1 MTTYLGIDVGHKR
14 VGLAVSDV
22 NASVAS
28 PLETLEDAS
37 WSEMAATIVERIE
50 ARDVDALVVGWP
62 LRLDGTEGRS
72 VDMVRRFESAL
83 RTALEERDLE
93 IPIERWDERM
103 TSQGAEQVLI
113 DADMSRRKRRPVI
126 DRVAAAK
133 ILQNYLDSLDS

>member
-1 MTTYLGIDVGHKR
+1 MTTYLGIDVGKKR

-28 PLETLEDAS
+28 PLETLKDAS
-37 WSEMAATIVERIE
+37 WSEMAETIVERIKERDIE
-50 ARDVDALVVGWP
+50 AIVVGWP
-62 LRLDGTEGRS
+62 LRLDGSEGRS
-72 VDMVRRFESAL
+72 VDMVRRFEGAL
-83 RTALEERDLE
+83 NAALDAHGLDV
-93 IPIERWDERM
+93 PIERWDERM

-133 ILQNYLDSLDS
+133 ILQNYLDALDH

>member
-28 PLETLEDAS
+28 PLETLEDAT
-37 WSEMAATIVERIE
+37 WAEMAETIVERIRE
-50 ARDVDALVVGWP
+50 RSIDAIVVGWP
-62 LRLDGTEGRS
+62 LRLDGAEGRS
-72 VDMVRRFESAL
+72 VDMVRRFEGAL
-83 RTALEERDLE
+83 TDTLDAHNLE

-133 ILQNYLDSLDS
+133 ILQNYLDALDD